1 MRLVAIYILEHYL
14 YDGPQTINLIG
25 KYFYAFEKSK
35 KKLVITR
42 TKNKDY
48 IAGLHQDGIS
58 EISAIVGANGSGKT
72 TLFSIINKNNDD
84 TRAILIYE
92 NSVDEIVIENRTGRI
107 DEYGNISDKNSL
119 DVFFNDIKIQNTVN
133 IDIPVLYYSPL
144 ADEDLTRFDSPIS
157 KTSHFKSTLLEYHL
171 DNVERSLMLMTDEIA
186 DEIKQIYPEL
196 PLYDF
201 LEIRSKPLYKRD
213 LRNVYGG
220 FKTEG
225 DLEKAQKVSLDK
237 LWDTY
242 ENKAE
247 DKEHLVHENQHFF
260 KDVEVNILS
269 YLIIDG
275 TSMQTAFNGTYEIS
289 FEDIIQVKDFYKK
302 LDHFFFHKL
311 AYIDKYIYR
320 KLWESYN
327 GNDYHTLLFVFET
340 TNFDEE
346 LIEQK
351 ESLLA
356 RISEIKSKTKSLSSN
371 ELGDYVSNNLDS
383 IIVDEIR
390 GEEFEQI
397 RENLSKYIDHLFIN
411 YDDLDNESF
420 NKKVESDLEEIE
432 KGITKSFDEIFRSRY
447 EIIDQLTS
455 VAKRTITLFDSIKKL
470 YLLLESIINKR
481 GFSLNQGCIS
491 VKLKEVDFDIFKR
504 VIQLYKRVIQA
515 LNSNSVIDAQL
526 IEFRPNKRLSFG
538 EKSLINLFSSLYEFT
553 IKKYHHLRRK
563 EHYILLLDEADLG
576 FHPLW
581 KKKYINVISKVTP
594 LIFSKLNEGVD
605 NGKNP
610 NLENRKIQIII
621 STHDSLTLSDIPNY
635 NITYIDKVFDDLSD
649 RSKILSIEEK
659 PSKSFGANIHD
670 LLADS
675 FFLKD
680 GFMGE
685 FAKEKI
691 DEIIKWLN
699 IKIIHNK
706 LSEDS
711 MREDLKE
718 QLNKEQL
725 ELFENYKAIS
735 KKYCLQVIE
744 IIDEPLLKNVLEEMY
759 ATAFPEDNEEIEEK
773 IRAYARRLGRN
784 DIADSL

>member
-1 MRLVAIYILEHYL
+1 
-14 YDGPQTINLIG
+14 
-25 KYFYAFEKSK
+25 
-35 KKLVITR
+35 
-42 TKNKDY
+42 
-48 IAGLHQDGIS
+48 
-58 EISAIVGANGSGKT
+58 
-72 TLFSIINKNNDD
+72 
-84 TRAILIYE
+84 
-92 NSVDEIVIENRTGRI
+92 
-107 DEYGNISDKNSL
+107 
-119 DVFFNDIKIQNTVN
+119 
-133 IDIPVLYYSPL
+133 
-144 ADEDLTRFDSPIS
+144 
-157 KTSHFKSTLLEYHL
+157 
-171 DNVERSLMLMTDEIA
+171 MTDEIA

>member
-1 MRLVAIYILEHYL
+1 
-14 YDGPQTINLIG
+14 
-25 KYFYAFEKSK
+25 
-35 KKLVITR
+35 
-42 TKNKDY
+42 
-48 IAGLHQDGIS
+48 
-58 EISAIVGANGSGKT
+58 
-72 TLFSIINKNNDD
+72 
-84 TRAILIYE
+84 
-92 NSVDEIVIENRTGRI
+92 
-107 DEYGNISDKNSL
+107 
-119 DVFFNDIKIQNTVN
+119 
-133 IDIPVLYYSPL
+133 
-144 ADEDLTRFDSPIS
+144 
-157 KTSHFKSTLLEYHL
+157 
-171 DNVERSLMLMTDEIA
+171 
-186 DEIKQIYPEL
+186 
-196 PLYDF
+196 
-201 LEIRSKPLYKRD
+201 
-213 LRNVYGG
+213 
-220 FKTEG
+220 
-225 DLEKAQKVSLDK
+225 

>member
-594 LIFSKLNEGVD
+594 LIFSKLNEGVERLQ
-605 NGKNP
+605 P
-610 NLENRKIQIII
+610 
-621 STHDSLTLSDIPNY
+621 
-635 NITYIDKVFDDLSD
+635 
-649 RSKILSIEEK
+649 
-659 PSKSFGANIHD
+659 KS
-670 LLADS
+670 
-675 FFLKD
+675 
-680 GFMGE
+680 
-685 FAKEKI
+685 
-691 DEIIKWLN
+691 
-699 IKIIHNK
+699 
-706 LSEDS
+706 
-711 MREDLKE
+711 R
-718 QLNKEQL
+718 
-725 ELFENYKAIS
+725 
-735 KKYCLQVIE
+735 
-744 IIDEPLLKNVLEEMY
+744 MY
-759 ATAFPEDNEEIEEK
+759 QCKT
-773 IRAYARRLGRN
+773 
-784 DIADSL
+784 

>member
-1 MRLVAIYILEHYL
+1 M
-14 YDGPQTINLIG
+14 
-25 KYFYAFEKSK
+25 
-35 KKLVITR
+35 
-42 TKNKDY
+42 
-48 IAGLHQDGIS
+48 
-58 EISAIVGANGSGKT
+58 
-72 TLFSIINKNNDD
+72 
-84 TRAILIYE
+84 
-92 NSVDEIVIENRTGRI
+92 
-107 DEYGNISDKNSL
+107 
-119 DVFFNDIKIQNTVN
+119 
-133 IDIPVLYYSPL
+133 
-144 ADEDLTRFDSPIS
+144 
-157 KTSHFKSTLLEYHL
+157 
-171 DNVERSLMLMTDEIA
+171 
-186 DEIKQIYPEL
+186 
-196 PLYDF
+196 
-201 LEIRSKPLYKRD
+201 
-213 LRNVYGG
+213 
-220 FKTEG
+220 
-225 DLEKAQKVSLDK
+225 
-237 LWDTY
+237 
-242 ENKAE
+242 
-247 DKEHLVHENQHFF
+247 
-260 KDVEVNILS
+260 
-269 YLIIDG
+269 
-275 TSMQTAFNGTYEIS
+275 
-289 FEDIIQVKDFYKK
+289 
-302 LDHFFFHKL
+302 
-311 AYIDKYIYR
+311 
-320 KLWESYN
+320 
-327 GNDYHTLLFVFET
+327 
-340 TNFDEE
+340 
-346 LIEQK
+346 K
-351 ESLLA
+351 ES
-356 RISEIKSKTKSLSSN
+356 
-371 ELGDYVSNNLDS
+371 
-383 IIVDEIR
+383 
-390 GEEFEQI
+390 
-397 RENLSKYIDHLFIN
+397 
-411 YDDLDNESF
+411 
-420 NKKVESDLEEIE
+420 
-432 KGITKSFDEIFRSRY
+432 
-447 EIIDQLTS
+447 
-455 VAKRTITLFDSIKKL
+455 
-470 YLLLESIINKR
+470 R